1 MTAEKKSDPAGTE
14 IARGREDANQDYH
27 KGIITP
33 KKSDVNMLRD
43 LRKSRGIPAKEVVA
57 LVRESYPKYDKTLQ
71 SKVESNDYGIALVF
85 DAMDA
90 VIREF
95 APDLLPPKKERWT
108 HRLKNRVQ
116 CRLDDETYERLMAT
130 VYNEGFP
137 TMQSWLSYRITSY
150 LRSIEK

>member
-1 MTAEKKSDPAGTE
+1 
-14 IARGREDANQDYH
+14 
-27 KGIITP
+27 
-33 KKSDVNMLRD
+33 MLRE
-43 LRKSRGIPAKEVVA
+43 LRESRGIPAKDVVS
-57 LVRESYPKYDKTLQ
+57 LVQTMYPKYDKTLE
-71 SKVESNDYGIALVF
+71 SKVESNDYGITLVC
-85 DAMDA
+85 DAMDE